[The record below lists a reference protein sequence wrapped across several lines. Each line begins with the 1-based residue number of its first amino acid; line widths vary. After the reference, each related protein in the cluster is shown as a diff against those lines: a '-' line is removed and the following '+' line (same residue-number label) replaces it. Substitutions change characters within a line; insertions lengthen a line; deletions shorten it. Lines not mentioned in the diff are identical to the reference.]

1 IILAYFFMRNVIS
14 RTFPK
19 VDIPSVIFSVFGFG
33 ELLYSYS
40 SVGDYG
46 WSYPP
51 ALLAFGIGIVTLTVF
66 ILRQLK
72 LLDSILDFRVLT
84 YGIYAVTMVISIIAF
99 MMLIAA
105 ETILPIYMQV
115 MAGC

>member
-1 IILAYFFMRNVIS
+1 ILCNDTRWFVMGMAVLVSVFAPGICPTLSGWIIVVFPLRSLFLIVLPLAILDIILAYFFMRNVIS

-33 ELLYSYS
+33 GLLYSFS

-51 ALLAFGIGIVTLTVF
+51 ALLAFGIGIVTL
-66 ILRQLK
+66 
-72 LLDSILDFRVLT
+72 
-84 YGIYAVTMVISIIAF
+84 
-99 MMLIAA
+99 
-105 ETILPIYMQV
+105 
-115 MAGC
+115 